1 MGKISYTFYLS
12 HNFFIEWPQ
21 YETKRAFEA
30 KEVSTDMA
38 VLYVFL
44 IYTPLLILFSWL
56 LEWAVDTPAK
66 NWSNKIDIESRNDG
80 KKKKNFCEFIC
91 SSWEFWCLLGWLSFV
106 LVITEIF

>member
-30 KEVSTDMA
+30 SGVSTDMA

-80 KKKKNFCEFIC
+80 KKKKSFGEFIC